1 MVKRTNNYQGILNII
16 VGELQFISCQGYLNN
31 PSANESSFTVDGWF
45 KTGDILRRDQDGYF
59 YIVDRKKEMIKYK
72 VCDAQITPLI

>member
-1 MVKRTNNYQGILNII
+1 MVKRTNNYQGILNITA
-16 VGELQFISCQGYLNN
+16 GQLRFISCQGYLNN

-72 VCDAQITPLI
+72 VCDA